1 MDKTHLTYTVLRLA
15 LLAIALQACL
25 SLKIKCKRQ
34 RLEFC
39 NFAGFRKTTA
49 TNLVEQGDQEQVALD
64 QRFKNLKLLS
74 QTGCSDLVRPFAC
87 SIFAPVCHKKFG
99 MLPPCKSLCEKVKSG
114 CKRFLKLVS
123 KKQGSI
129 DCSYF
134 SEPGKNAGCVE

>member
-1 MDKTHLTYTVLRLA
+1 MGTVYQLASPRATSYLGGIMDKTHITCTVLRLA

-74 QTGCSDLVRPFAC
+74 QTGCSDLIRPFAFLYLPLSVIRSLEC
-87 SIFAPVCHKKFG
+87 CHPVNHCA
-99 MLPPCKSLCEKVKSG
+99 
-114 CKRFLKLVS
+114 R
-123 KKQGSI
+123 
-129 DCSYF
+129 
-134 SEPGKNAGCVE
+134 